1 MAISEEEKKEEKKI
15 TRERERE
22 RERERGKE
30 QKTIYKEPR
39 WVENRKVIYAKIRGI
54 PLD

>member
-15 TRERERE
+15 TRERE